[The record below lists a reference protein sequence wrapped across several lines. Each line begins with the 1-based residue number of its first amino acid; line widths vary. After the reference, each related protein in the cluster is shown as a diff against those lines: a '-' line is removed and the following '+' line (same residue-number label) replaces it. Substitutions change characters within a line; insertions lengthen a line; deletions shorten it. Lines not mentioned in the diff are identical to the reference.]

1 MLTLPNPPSA
11 CSVAQPIERKTRR
24 FNSAPVPKKLQE
36 ALPFASKPKVA
47 SKRRAPTYLAKRA
60 VVMEPEERKKHTML
74 QMVNTVR
81 NDKLRIQREKQKE
94 RTAKLQKKRAAV
106 EAFFKPH
113 HNEERKRKFATESKE
128 QVRRAEKLSRTGGGK
143 RGD

>member
-1 MLTLPNPPSA
+1 METLYE
-11 CSVAQPIERKTRR
+11 AQIAT
-24 FNSAPVPKKLQE
+24 
-36 ALPFASKPKVA
+36 SKVGLK
-47 SKRRAPTYLAKRA
+47 LAKDA
-60 VVMEPEERKKHTML
+60 RKK
-74 QMVNTVR
+74 
-81 NDKLRIQREKQKE
+81 DEKQKE